1 MKNRSLIIL
10 LAIALVLSLATPV
23 LAANAE
29 WTIMVYLCGT
39 DLETGGTATNPDG
52 GEATKNLESM
62 KSVGSTDKVNVLVM
76 TGGTKTWKNS
86 YVSNKN
92 NQIWYAEA
100 GKLKLLK
107 SNPPDSLAKAD
118 TLSGFAD
125 FAITNYPAKKYAVIL
140 NDHGGGP
147 IWGFGPDQLQPSG
160 EGSMPLW
167 AIRQAISDIY
177 TKANKKIALVAFDT
191 CLLANLE
198 TGNAIEPYAEYM
210 CGSSETGYR
219 WDYARWMNKI
229 NASPTASGKE
239 LGEYMAE
246 AYVGYYKD
254 EVANGNITQ
263 SWYDGKITISVLNL
277 EKIKPLKELCETL
290 AGKLNQAASND
301 TEFVKLLKIRNS
313 SQSFGEN
320 ADPAAAFDLMDIGDF
335 SKKIKSSDPSFAD
348 SMEKAIAQAVV
359 YNSSGK
365 YLKSSGITLYMPSDV
380 AKKAQDSTQYPTVC
394 KDNEFSLNYG
404 AAVAQ
409 FAEKIRSSKLSV
421 NTGGLKIGEAAVTA
435 KTSISAKVDSE
446 DINNVYNAALV
457 VAVPWE
463 GDRNNRLIID
473 MQSEGLKYDVTTGEF
488 TGNVKPYWHA
498 LNGQYINLIPV
509 DNFDPETDSES
520 YLVPVVYEGRKTEM
534 IIEKDAG
541 GWHVIGLQGTID
553 TETHM
558 PDRSLQDLKPGSTVV
573 PLLEVYDPSTR
584 ETRTIEGQAVTING
598 GEIELTKMPFS
609 GNTYYFALEIWDA
622 LDQSHFTDFVEYKT
636 DSLAAN
642 GDNPAGNDNNQESNS
657 NFESF

>member
-1 MKNRSLIIL
+1 MKKKFLVVL
-10 LAIALVLSLATPV
+10 LTVVVVMTCATPV
-23 LAANAE
+23 LAAEAE

-39 DLETGGTATNPDG
+39 DLETGGTKTNPDG

-62 KSVGSTDKVNVLVM
+62 KSVGSTGSVNVLVM
-76 TGGTKTWKNS
+76 TGGTKSWKNS

-92 NQIWYAEA
+92 NQIWYVEA

-107 SNPPDSLAKAD
+107 NEAPESLAKAA

-125 FAITNYPAKKYAVIL
+125 YAITNYPAKKYAVIF

-147 IWGFGPDQLQPSG
+147 IWGFGPDQLQPPS

-177 TKANKKIALVAFDT
+177 TKANKKISLVAFDT

-198 TGNAIEPYAEYM
+198 AANAIEPYAEYM

-219 WDYARWMNKI
+219 WDYARWMKKI
-229 NASPTASGKE
+229 NATPTANGKE

-246 AYVGYYKD
+246 AYTGYYKD
-254 EVANGNITQ
+254 EVVNGGVTQ

-277 EKIKPLKELCETL
+277 EKIKPLKELCDTL
-290 AGKLNQAASND
+290 AGKLNQAANND
-301 TEFVKLLKIRNS
+301 TEFVKLLKARNS
-313 SQSFGEN
+313 TQSFGEN

-335 SKKIKSSDPSFAD
+335 SKKIKNSEASLAD
-348 SMEKAIAQAVV
+348 SLEKAVAQAVV

-365 YLKSSGITLYMPSDV
+365 FLRSSGITLFMPSDV
-380 AKKAQDSTQYPTVC
+380 AKKAQDSTFYPNVC
-394 KDNEFSLNYG
+394 RDNEFSQSYG

-421 NTGGLKIGEAAVTA
+421 NTGGLKIGETAMTA
-435 KTSISAKVDSE
+435 KTNISAKVDSD

-463 GDRNNRLIID
+463 NDRNCRLIID
-473 MQSEGLKYDVTTGEF
+473 MQSEGLKFDEKTGEF
-488 TGNVKPYWHA
+488 RGSIRPYWNA
-498 LNGQYINLIPV
+498 LNGQYINLVPE
-509 DNFDPETDSES
+509 DNFDPENESES
-520 YLVPVVYEGRKTEM
+520 YLVPVMYDGRKTEM
-534 IIEKDAG
+534 IIEKDAA
-541 GWHVIGLQGTID
+541 GWHVIGLQGTVD
-553 TETHM
+553 PETHM
-558 PDRSLQDLKPGSTVV
+558 PDRSLQDLKSGSSVT
-573 PLLEVYDPSTR
+573 PLLEVYNPATQ
-584 ETRTIEGQAVTING
+584 ETQVVEGQPITING

-609 GNTYYFALEIWDA
+609 GNTFYFALEIWDV
-622 LDQSHFTDFVEYKT
+622 LDQSHFTDFVEYHEEN
-636 DSLAAN
+636 SAAGEN
-642 GDNPAGNDNNQESNS
+642 QAGNQVNNS